1 METTQAEPASRLRA
15 SSPPCLR
22 ALSRRALPRLLAFSL
37 LISSAAQP
45 AEPAP
50 NAVAPAAGPPAQS
63 GRHVL
68 LIAYDLRNGGISK
81 TTRSFL
87 NAAGYLHW
95 RVTVADAKSSNDSV
109 REQLL
114 LQATAKDVAGVALV
128 GADSAGYHLELALLK
143 QMGKVAVGWH
153 AGSSPGPNAELF
165 ANVTT
170 DPIAVAQ
177 TAVSYAI
184 GSSTGTLGA
193 VIFTDSHFSIAM
205 RKANAMK
212 DALLRCKRC
221 KVLAMEDVDLSKT
234 AQLIPQRVPRLAQKY
249 GAAWTHTLAINDLYF
264 DNINFPLHQTAR
276 PDIVNISAGDGS
288 NSAMNRI
295 REGISQQKATVA
307 EPCNQQGWQ
316 MADELNRGFARQPPS
331 GFVSKPIL
339 VTQDKLLAHPR
350 DGDIEDDQAYRQAYL
365 GIWLK
370 KP

>member
-1 METTQAEPASRLRA
+1 MTTPLVRATRCLILALATVWPAYSRNAA
-15 SSPPCLR
+15 SPD
-22 ALSRRALPRLLAFSL
+22 
-37 LISSAAQP
+37 
-45 AEPAP
+45 
-50 NAVAPAAGPPAQS
+50 AVAPVSGPPAQT

-95 RVTVADAKSSNDSV
+95 QVKVADAKSSNDAV

-114 LQATAKDVAGVALV
+114 LQATAKDIAGVALI
-128 GADSAGYHLELALLK
+128 GADSAGYHLELAMLK
-143 QMGKVAVGWH
+143 RMGKIAVGWH
-153 AGSSPGPNAELF
+153 AGSAPGANAELF
-165 ANVTT
+165 ANITT
-170 DPIAVAQ
+170 DPLAVAQ
-177 TAVSYAI
+177 TAVDYAI
-184 GSSTGTLGA
+184 GSSAGPMGA

-205 RKANAMK
+205 RKAQAMK
-212 DALLRCKRC
+212 TALERCKRC
-221 KVLAMEDVDLSKT
+221 KVLAVRDVDLSQT
-234 AQLIPQRVPRLAQKY
+234 TQIIPKLVPELARQY
-249 GAAWTHTLAINDLYF
+249 GKAWTHTLAINDLYY
-264 DNINFPLHQTAR
+264 DNINFPLHQAGR
-276 PDIVNISAGDGS
+276 ADIVNISAGDGS

-339 VTQDKLLAHPR
+339 VTQERLLSHGR
-350 DGDIEDDQAYRQAYL
+350 DGDIEDNQSYRQAYL
-365 GIWLK
+365 SIWFK